1 MDLIFKKSHVY
12 SCVLFCALS
21 CGLASLC
28 VARAAAGKLDWA
40 DVPALALLFAL
51 GSGLM
56 AIIINFAW
64 LLVQEKAQ
72 RRLEEPRNYVFSHDK
87 LYASATVMLFSVVIG
102 LSQG

>member
-1 MDLIFKKSHVY
+1 MDFIFKKSHVY

-28 VARAAAGKLDWA
+28 VARAAGGKLDWA

-51 GSGLM
+51 GSGLV
-56 AIIINFAW
+56 AIAVNFAW

-72 RRLEEPRNYVFSHDK
+72 RRQEEPRNYVFGHDT

>member
-40 DVPALALLFAL
+40 DVPALALLFGL
-51 GSGLM
+51 GSGLV
-56 AIIINFAW
+56 AIVINFAW
-64 LLVQEKAQ
+64 LLIQEKAQ
-72 RRLEEPRNYVFSHDK
+72 RRQDEPRNYVFSHDTF
-87 LYASATVMLFSVVIG
+87 YASATVMLFSVVVG